1 MERSDIKNTSF
12 QDLYDYIN
20 SVTNYQCHIPWKTA
34 SGYLAELEIPTN
46 IGESIISEIEFCEL
60 TKESFIE
67 SLMNYNHDFRYICDQ
82 EIKNRASSS
91 NMTIWELSNEA
102 ARLVDEFDELTEI
115 MKILNHK
122 METI

>member
-1 MERSDIKNTSF
+1 MERSDIKNTPF

-20 SVTNYQCHIPWKTA
+20 SETNYQCHIPWKTT

-67 SLMNYNHDFRYICDQ
+67 SLTSYNHDFRYICDQ
-82 EIKNRASSS
+82 EIKNRASST
-91 NMTIWELSNEA
+91 NMTIWKLSNDA
-102 ARLVDEFDELTEI
+102 TRLVAEFGEFTELL
-115 MKILNHK
+115 KILNHK